1 MNSFDST
8 MKVIDQLEEFVKPDF
23 AVVTIGTF
31 DGVHIGHQAILK
43 KVVTDARNN
52 HGQSV
57 LITFWPHPRFILK
70 KDPDQLRLLTTF
82 EEKVD
87 LVKEL
92 GIDYIIKIPFTPAF
106 SDLSAEDFVRDILVN
121 KVGTKK
127 LYIGYDHHFGNN
139 REGNID
145 FLKKV
150 APRYH
155 FEVMEIARQDIDDIG
170 VSSTKIRKALLDGN
184 IRLANSLLGRNF
196 SLTGKVIHGNK
207 KGRELGYPTANLE
220 IPESYKLLPGD
231 GSYAVLAHYQNQ
243 KFKAMLNVGFKPTVD
258 GSKRTIETHLFN
270 FDQQIYDE
278 FLTIEFIQSL
288 RKEMKFENID
298 QLKKQLEIDE
308 VNALNIL

>member
-1 MNSFDST
+1 

-52 HGQSV
+52 NGQSV

-70 KDPDQLRLLTTF
+70 KDPDQLKLLTTF

-150 APRYH
+150 APTYH

-231 GSYAVLAHYQNQ
+231 GSYAVLAHYRNQ
-243 KFKAMLNVGFKPTVD
+243 KFKAMLNIGFKPTVD

>member
-1 MNSFDST
+1 

-70 KDPDQLRLLTTF
+70 KDPDQLKLLTTF

-106 SDLSAEDFVRDILVN
+106 SDLSAEDFVKDILVN

-150 APRYH
+150 APAYH

-243 KFKAMLNVGFKPTVD
+243 KFKAMLNIGFKPTVD